1 MRNKVLC
8 KIPEKER
15 EAMKELI
22 KAAQPLIKAIKQCC
36 DDDIKKFDSICD
48 EDYTSPAFP
57 TIRAYKDGVKKG
69 LTKLS
74 EYVIMLAED

>member
-8 KIPEKER
+8 KIPEKDR
-15 EAMKELI
+15 AAMKEI
-22 KAAQPLIKAIKQCC
+22 IQVAQPLLKLIQQCC
-36 DDDIKKFDSICD
+36 DEDIKKFDAICD

-74 EYVIMLAED
+74 EYVIMLVED

>member
-15 EAMKELI
+15 AAMKELI
-22 KAAQPLIKAIKQCC
+22 KVAQPLIKAIMQCC
-36 DDDIKKFDSICD
+36 EDDIKKFDAICE

-74 EYVIMLAED
+74 EYVIMLSEN